1 MSEHRPKLPKWTPIE
16 DLDIFDKILQDSKTQ
31 PALILKYLPGHPE
44 SEAVKKNL
52 EKSWTI
58 PDDQLNVYLLDVNKK
73 QISNQITESAGVE
86 NHYPQILLFAD
97 GVTMY
102 DESYDLINIKKII
115 IALKIINRTFRWLE
129 TRV

>member
-1 MSEHRPKLPKWTPIE
+1 MRT
-16 DLDIFDKILQDSKTQ
+16 FDQILQDSKTQ
-31 PALILKYLPGHPE
+31 PALILKYMPRHPE
-44 SEAVKKNL
+44 SEAIKKSL

-58 PDDQLNVYLLDVNKK
+58 PDDQLKVYLLDVNNKS
-73 QISNQITESAGVE
+73 ISNEITQLAGVE

-102 DESYDLINIKKII
+102 DESYDLINIKKIV
-115 IALKIINRTFRWLE
+115 IALKIINRTFRWME